1 MSSVVINAVTTALMQ
16 RGNFSRPGFYGNQE
30 QSASN
35 DSFNTAVNIGAALA
49 GVANV
54 LQSVQAPPDYQRTPD
69 NYLLTDIE
77 KQAIYSKST
86 ELASY
91 GVIPQDSLSDF
102 LYILAANENPN
113 DLYYIADVIGIP
125 ELGDTRYIRNIRGI
139 CEIKDIYKIG
149 YLANGV
155 SSVTRRYAPKYRNI
169 QQYGDYTRSSS
180 GSLLSAANLGTS
192 LGVVG
197 PAILATAFALNNN
210 SNNSY
215 GLSNAPSL
223 SSDAINGAIN
233 GYSALASGSTGSL
246 SPQTIGAILNP
257 AATMQNEA
265 TMIGAGAIQSLL
277 GQSPLGGALGSL
289 GALGGIAI
297 GALLSQ
303 SGGNSI
309 GSFMSEVLTGQRIA
323 TSKIAN
329 NPMLTSPSFHGKSFF
344 GEAPVSLPA
353 IDQVYCKR
361 IGSFGT
367 MSGGGGAPSFAMQ
380 NFASMGGS
388 QPISSV
394 VSSLVTGSS
403 VLPPSTTFYGQQVAT
418 MVTNLCSN
426 MNVPTTS
433 SIEMRRSDNSIP
445 LMLGLS
451 ATMVGENFSPFGS
464 KPFTSGWQLASSA
477 ANDVQKYNPQYLQAC
492 RTSL

>member
-1 MSSVVINAVTTALMQ
+1 MNDIVINAATTALLQ
-16 RGNFSRPGFYGNQE
+16 RGSFQRPGFYGSQE
-30 QSASN
+30 LSASN

-49 GVANV
+49 GVAANL
-54 LQSVQAPPDYQRTPD
+54 LQTQAPSNYVRTQD
-69 NYLLTDIE
+69 NYILTDLE

-91 GVIPQDSLSDF
+91 GVIPQDVLSNF
-102 LYILAANENPN
+102 FYILAANENQS

-125 ELGDTRYIRNIRGI
+125 ELGAPRYIRNVRGI
-139 CEIKDIYKIG
+139 CEIQDIHKVG

-155 SSVTRRYAPKYRNI
+155 ASVTHRYASKYKTMER
-169 QQYGDYTRSSS
+169 YGDYTQSSS
-180 GSLLSAANLGTS
+180 GSILSAANLGVS

-197 PAILATAFALNNN
+197 PAILATAFSLNKTNT
-210 SNNSY
+210 SV
-215 GLSNAPSL
+215 LSNAPNL
-223 SSDAINGAIN
+223 SDDAINSAIN
-233 GYSALASGSTGSL
+233 GYSAFASNSSASL
-246 SPQTIGAILNP
+246 SPSTIGAILNP

-265 TMIGAGAIQSLL
+265 TMVGSNLINSLL
-277 GQSPLGGALGSL
+277 GQSPLGGAMGALGSL
-289 GALGGIAI
+289 GGIAM
-297 GALLSQ
+297 GVLLGQ

-309 GSFMSEVLTGQRIA
+309 GSFMSEVLTGKRID

-388 QPISSV
+388 QPISAV
-394 VSSLVTGSS
+394 ISSLVTGSS

-433 SIEMRRSDNSIP
+433 NIEMRRSDNSIP

-464 KPFTSGWQLASSA
+464 TPFTSGWKLASST